1 MNHAGSPIGSKLR
14 VVLVACS
21 LFLIAAGARA
31 ATTLQNM
38 QAAYNGESNAHA
50 RYLAFASKADSE
62 GYGQVA
68 SLFRAAARAEEIHAA
83 NHAEV
88 IKKLGA
94 TPEAKIEA
102 PSVKSTRENLEA
114 AIKGE
119 TYERDTMY
127 PEFLSQAKKDHN
139 LAAIK
144 SLNFA
149 KTAEAEHAKLYSAAL
164 GRLDTLKGSMA
175 ETFFVCPKCG
185 FTTQELSFA
194 KCPSCFTP
202 KEKFEKIS

>member
-1 MNHAGSPIGSKLR
+1 MNQGKSQIGNTIKVS
-14 VVLVACS
+14 LVACCLL
-21 LFLIAAGARA
+21 LFAAGARA
-31 ATTLQNM
+31 ATTLENM

-50 RYLAFASKADSE
+50 RYLAFAAKASSE
-62 GYGQVA
+62 GYGEVA

-83 NHAEV
+83 NHAAV

-94 TPEAKIEA
+94 TPAAKIEA
-102 PSVKSTRENLEA
+102 PVVKSTRENLEA

-119 TYERDTMY
+119 TYERDSMY
-127 PEFLSQAKKDHN
+127 PEFLNQARKDAN
-139 LAAIK
+139 PAAIK
-144 SLNFA
+144 SLNMA
-149 KTAEAEHAKLYSAAL
+149 KTAEAEHAKLYAAAL
-164 GRLDTLKGSMA
+164 NKLDSLKGSGA
-175 ETFFVCPKCG
+175 GTYFVCPNCG